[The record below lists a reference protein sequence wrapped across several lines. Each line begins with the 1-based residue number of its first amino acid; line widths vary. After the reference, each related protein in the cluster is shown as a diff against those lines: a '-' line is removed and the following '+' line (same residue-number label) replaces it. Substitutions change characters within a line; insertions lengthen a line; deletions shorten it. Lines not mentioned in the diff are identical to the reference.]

1 MKLSFTARLFIAF
14 GLCWTCAGL
23 PRCLAGWQEY
33 NGRCYYFSKD
43 KKNADDAENFC
54 RQNGGHLTSVLDQ
67 MEQSWLASRMN
78 KWWLGLWRKSLRD
91 RWQWRDGS
99 PYVASEAF
107 WAPTQPNNPPYT
119 DKPEFCVVKWNL
131 WHDMYCSHVT
141 NYICK
146 RALLDKPCP
155 PPPPACPPPPPTCP
169 PPTTPPPPPACPPP
183 PPTCPP
189 PTTPPPPP
197 TCPPLTS
204 PPPPPASPP
213 QEEPKMCM
221 SSADGQ
227 GCSSHDIACSCLL
240 AMVASPKGGF
250 QVAIKDGLSVGRSI
264 VIKGQ
269 AKSNVTKLVV
279 NLNVRDDTDDDSSD
293 DTSTKEVTSALH
305 LNFDFAKQIALLNT
319 RLAGKWGDKQTK
331 NMPQQLPL
339 SRAFK
344 IVIKC
349 EVNGFKMTFNDD
361 LQLDIN
367 YAVPDLQKINWLEVW
382 QVMLTSIQL
391 M

>member
-1 MKLSFTARLFIAF
+1 MFSGAGTAGLLVQRDAAAASETETGSATMRLSFTARLFIAF

-23 PRCLAGWQEY
+23 PRCPADWQEY
-33 NGRCYYFSKD
+33 NGHCYYFSKD

-67 MEQSWLASRMN
+67 MEQSWLAAKMKN
-78 KWWLGLWRKSLRD
+78 WWLGLWRKSLSD
-91 RWQWRDGS
+91 GWQWRDGS
-99 PYVASEAF
+99 PYVASEAL
-107 WAPTQPNNPPYT
+107 WAPTQPDNPPFT
-119 DKPEFCVVKWNL
+119 HKPEFCVVNLNL
-131 WHDMYCSHVT
+131 WHDMYCSYVT

-146 RALLDKPCP
+146 RALDKP
-155 PPPPACPPPPPTCP
+155 
-169 PPTTPPPPPACPPP
+169 
-183 PPTCPP
+183 CPP

-204 PPPPPASPP
+204 PPPACPP
-213 QEEPKMCM
+213 QEEPKMCT

-240 AMVASPKGGF
+240 AMVAVPKGGF

-279 NLNVRDDTDDDSSD
+279 NLNVRDDTDDTDDDTDDDSSD

-305 LNFDFAKQIALLNT
+305 LNFDFAKQTSLLSN
-319 RLAGKWGDKQTK
+319 RLPGKWGNRQIK

-339 SRAFK
+339 SLAFK

-349 EVNGFKMTFNDD
+349 EVNDFKITFNDD
-361 LQLDIN
+361 LQLGLN

-382 QVMLTSIQL
+382 EVMLTSIQL